1 MNKTINIHATTID
14 KFLDGKIT
22 IEQLKDGGRSGSDT
36 ILLSA
41 AVPAKFG
48 DIILEIGTGNAT
60 ASIALAH
67 LVKDIE
73 IVAID
78 NDDINV
84 SLAQRNVQLNDMN
97 NQITIKNLDILDTKI
112 RSHLISSKKNILF
125 DHIFMNPPYFDSQKN
140 IIPTSHHNKI
150 AKTFSVNDLPK
161 WIDVANNLLKHN
173 GTLTIINRVENL
185 LSIINSLGN
194 HGSINILPLT
204 SKRGKDADRVIVQLK
219 KGSKS
224 KARLLYPLIIH
235 DENGHYTDTVEKIL
249 RGSSRFDLKKLN
261 NAHQ

>member
-1 MNKTINIHATTID
+1 MDKTINIDTTTRD
-14 KFLDGKIT
+14 KFLDGKII

-48 DIILEIGTGNAT
+48 DFVLEIGTGNAT

-67 LVKDIE
+67 FVKDIK

-78 NDDINV
+78 NDDTNV
-84 SLAQRNVQLNDMN
+84 LLAQRNVQLNDMN

-112 RSHLISSKKNILF
+112 RSHLFSSKKNISF
-125 DHIFMNPPYFDSQKN
+125 DHIFMNPPYFDIKKN

-161 WIDVANNLLKHN
+161 WIDAANNLLKNN
-173 GTLTIINRVENL
+173 GTLTIINKVENL
-185 LSIINSLGN
+185 LSIINTLG
-194 HGSINILPLT
+194 HYGSINILPLT
-204 SKRGKDADRVIVQLK
+204 SKRRKDADRVIVQLK

-224 KARLLYPLIIH
+224 KARLLYPLIMH
-235 DENGHYTDTVEKIL
+235 NENGHYTDNVENIL
-249 RGSSRFDLKKLN
+249 RGNTRFDIQQLN
-261 NAHQ
+261 YKHQ